1 MTETVRR
8 SRRGEVLVLTVDRP
22 HRKNA
27 LDPPT
32 FIGLADALA
41 EARDDPATR
50 AVVLTAAG
58 DDAFGAGMDL
68 HSLVEDPDRAKA
80 AAARFREEMDS
91 PDRIPVVAA
100 VNGQAMGGG
109 FELALRC
116 DLVVAAE
123 HARFGLPEVSHGLMA
138 GAGATLLPCRIPL
151 AVALELGMTADPISA
166 QRAHEL
172 GLVNHVVPGPEVLPR
187 ALELAGR
194 IAAHAPLAVA
204 WMRKAMWASLDGR
217 EAGWRETLAGLE
229 AVNASRDMVEGLA
242 AFREKRPPVWTGT

>member
-1 MTETVRR
+1 
-8 SRRGEVLVLTVDRP
+8 VLTVDRP

-116 DLVVAAE
+116 DLVV
-123 HARFGLPEVSHGLMA
+123 
-138 GAGATLLPCRIPL
+138 
-151 AVALELGMTADPISA
+151 
-166 QRAHEL
+166 
-172 GLVNHVVPGPEVLPR
+172 
-187 ALELAGR
+187 
-194 IAAHAPLAVA
+194 
-204 WMRKAMWASLDGR
+204 
-217 EAGWRETLAGLE
+217 
-229 AVNASRDMVEGLA
+229 
-242 AFREKRPPVWTGT
+242 